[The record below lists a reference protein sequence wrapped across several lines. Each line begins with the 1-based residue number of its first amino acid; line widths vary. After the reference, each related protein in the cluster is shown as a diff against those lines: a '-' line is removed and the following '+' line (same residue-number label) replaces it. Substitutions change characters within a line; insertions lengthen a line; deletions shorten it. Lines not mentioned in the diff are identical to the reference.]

1 MQSLGYINGIHYCF
15 IVDEIGIASTFP
27 QIKSHLAEHDI
38 HHVSVLCCSSNNH
51 FVFKKELDLLEK
63 IFSLQFMV
71 FYENAT
77 ANSFIPQESIETI
90 LNVNVMSDMN
100 FIISGKEEFIQQVEG
115 QLHFLG
121 IHQIQIQEQLF
132 T

>member
-27 QIKSHLAEHDI
+27 QIKSHLAEQDI
-38 HHVSVLCCSSNNH
+38 HHVSVLYCSSNNH
-51 FVFKKELDLLEK
+51 FVFKKELDLLER

-77 ANSFIPQESIETI
+77 ANFFIPQESIEAI
-90 LNVNVMSDMN
+90 LNVNVMAEMN
-100 FIISGKEEFIQQVEG
+100 FIISGKEEFIQQVEE

-132 T
+132 K